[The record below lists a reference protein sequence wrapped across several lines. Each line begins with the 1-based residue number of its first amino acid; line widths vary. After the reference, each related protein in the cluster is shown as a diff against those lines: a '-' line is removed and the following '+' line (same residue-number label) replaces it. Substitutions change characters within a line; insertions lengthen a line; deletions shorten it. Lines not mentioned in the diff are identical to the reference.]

1 MTHSHSLF
9 NSTRK
14 LETFFLNSY
23 TLRFA
28 DLAGFTY
35 WSSKRSP
42 PTVFKLLET
51 FYQAFD
57 EIAKRRKVFKVETI
71 GDCYGKFVLLLE
83 RLKDYPRQQPTF
95 SLLSLLTTY
104 TLLLRVVSVA
114 VTGIPNEQPKHAI
127 IMAVFASECMNK
139 MKELVGMLA
148 GELGQDTLNL
158 QMRIGLNSGSV
169 TAGVLRGDKSRFQ
182 LFGDSVN
189 TGNRMYFLL

>member
-1 MTHSHSLF
+1 MKPFL
-9 NSTRK
+9 
-14 LETFFLNSY
+14 LNSY

-83 RLKDYPRQQPTF
+83 RLKGLTHDDQNHQCLT
-95 SLLSLLTTY
+95 LLTIILFCS
-104 TLLLRVVSVA
+104 TLFVSVA

-127 IMAVFASECMNK
+127 IMAVFATECMNK
-139 MKELVGMLA
+139 MKELVSMLA

-189 TGNRMYFLL
+189 TGKRMYFLL

>member
-1 MTHSHSLF
+1 MS
-9 NSTRK
+9 
-14 LETFFLNSY
+14 
-23 TLRFA
+23 
-28 DLAGFTY
+28 
-35 WSSKRSP
+35 
-42 PTVFKLLET
+42 
-51 FYQAFD
+51 
-57 EIAKRRKVFKVETI
+57 KVEGLPKTTT
-71 GDCYGKFVLLLE
+71 DV
-83 RLKDYPRQQPTF
+83 F
-95 SLLSLLTTY
+95 SPSLLTIH

-189 TGNRMYFLL
+189 TGKRMYFLL

>member
-1 MTHSHSLF
+1 MKLF
-9 NSTRK
+9 
-14 LETFFLNSY
+14 LLNSY

-127 IMAVFASECMNK
+127 IMAVFATECMNK

-189 TGNRMYFLL
+189 TGKRMYFLL